1 MQFKR
6 KPPQNNVSLSL
17 FLVFHSFF
25 QVKITLLPV
34 DLKKYI
40 NLFYFIGVEGKL
52 SDRYLEIFP
61 PLC

>member
-1 MQFKR
+1 MQFNR

-25 QVKITLLPV
+25 PGKNNFITSR
-34 DLKKYI
+34 LKKYI